1 MRKTLIIIMLI
12 FTIFCSI
19 GVSLKFKRNNY
30 KSDNVIKE
38 NDKIINVKDEV
49 YDLNEKDTVYEIDSN
64 EKEDSIVIEEKSE
77 EIIDKNEN
85 LSVSEKKSSSTK
97 ESSKLPK
104 KEQESTNKETS
115 EKESQKNNNSS
126 TSSVVKKEETV
137 WEKLGISEYDYYNSP
152 EINWKTIDF
161 SIKEYGSFDKTK
173 EACYNA
179 GTSYTKIES
188 YRFRCYESY
197 SYSGDFLGYHI
208 EYIELES

>member
-1 MRKTLIIIMLI
+1 MKKTLIIIVLI
-12 FTIFCSI
+12 FTIFCTI
-19 GVSLKFKRNNY
+19 GVFLKLKQNNH

-38 NDKIINVKDEV
+38 NDKNINVEDEV
-49 YDLNEKDTVYEIDSN
+49 YDLNEKDNVDKIDSN
-64 EKEDSIVIEEKSE
+64 EKEDDIVIEEKLE

-85 LSVSEKKSSSTK
+85 LSASEKKSNSTK

-126 TSSVVKKEETV
+126 TSSVVKKEETA

-152 EINWKTIDF
+152 EISWKTIDF

-173 EACYNA
+173 DACYNA
-179 GTSYTKIES
+179 GTSYTEIES

>member
-1 MRKTLIIIMLI
+1 MKKILIIIMLI

-19 GVSLKFKRNNY
+19 GVSLKLKQNNH
-30 KSDNVIKE
+30 KSDNVMKE
-38 NDKIINVKDEV
+38 NNKNINVKDEV
-49 YDLNEKDTVYEIDSN
+49 YDLNEEDNDKIDSN
-64 EKEDSIVIEEKSE
+64 EKENDIVIEEKSE

-85 LSVSEKKSSSTK
+85 LSASEKKSNITK

-104 KEQESTNKETS
+104 REQESTNKETS
-115 EKESQKNNNSS
+115 EKESQENNNSS
-126 TSSVVKKEETV
+126 TSSVEKKEETA

-152 EINWKTIDF
+152 EISWKTIDF

-173 EACYNA
+173 DACYNA
-179 GTSYTKIES
+179 GTSYTEIES

>member
-1 MRKTLIIIMLI
+1 MKKTLIIIMLI

-19 GVSLKFKRNNY
+19 GVSLKLRQNNHE
-30 KSDNVIKE
+30 SDNVIKE
-38 NDKIINVKDEV
+38 NDKNINIEDEV
-49 YDLNEKDTVYEIDSN
+49 YDSNEEGNVDKIDSN
-64 EKEDSIVIEEKSE
+64 EKEDDIVIEEKSE

-85 LSVSEKKSSSTK
+85 LSASEKKSNSTK

-104 KEQESTNKETS
+104 KEQESTNKETG

-126 TSSVVKKEETV
+126 TSSVVKKEETA

-152 EINWKTIDF
+152 EISWKTIDF

-173 EACYNA
+173 EACYNV
-179 GTSYTKIES
+179 GTSYTESES